1 MSRFARRLR
10 SIDRAALLIE
20 FLQFNTSPQDDHG
33 CRNIVLVAQP
43 HLARRFTKPCFY
55 SLELCLD
62 VVASEEYRPDF
73 AIDIANRTARTA
85 QNRGR

>member
-1 MSRFARRLR
+1 MSKLLGDCVRF
-10 SIDRAALLIE
+10 DRAALLIE